1 METFTLIFDISRGGP
16 LTFDIYRTLAASLR
30 GLGIPPRAGSINYD
44 RKLAPHK
51 NGNVHTCIFLSRLL
65 YSPVYRRLFAFFDR
79 VECASKEE

>member
-44 RKLAPHK
+44 RKLARTK
-51 NGNVHTCIFLSRLL
+51 METYTL
-65 YSPVYRRLFAFFDR
+65 AFFYR
-79 VECASKEE
+79 GFFILLFIAGYSHSSTV

>member
-44 RKLAPHK
+44 RKLARTK
-51 NGNVHTCIFLSRLL
+51 METYTLAFFLSRLL